1 LLVELTTN
9 KEINME
15 HSLDEDI
22 HYINRMREEITEAEN
37 TPNDIEVLR
46 RHSAL
51 DIVLIP
57 EGMKP
62 VSGQENALNLMKQ
75 MWSVFDVETNY
86 QSEVVNITENI
97 AIDRGWAKEILKNKS
112 NGEIIENLV
121 NYLWISR
128 RDTNGVWKQ
137 THVIWN
143 KRSE

>member
-1 LLVELTTN
+1 
-9 KEINME
+9 ME

>member
-1 LLVELTTN
+1 
-9 KEINME
+9 ME

-37 TPNDIEVLR
+37 TPNDIEALR